1 MRFVLRIWRQKDPCS
16 QGRWVTYQ
24 VEGVEPDMSFL
35 EMLDQL
41 NENLLRRGEDPVAF
55 ESDCREG
62 ICGACGLVI
71 NGRPHG
77 PRGGI
82 ATCQLYMRE
91 FRDGQTI
98 TIEPWRVTAF
108 PILKDLVV
116 DRSALDR
123 VVQAGGYISVSTGQ
137 APEANTYLVAH
148 EVAERAFD
156 FAHCIGCGACAAACK
171 NGSALLF
178 VGAKLAHLSLLPQG
192 QVERDRRAMGMIE
205 AMEREGFG
213 ACSFTRACESVC
225 PKSISVEAIARAHWE
240 YARAKLRKVFGSGT

>member
-1 MRFVLRIWRQKDPCS
+1 MRFTLRIWRQKDSNSRGSFVSYP
-16 QGRWVTYQ
+16 
-24 VEGVEPDMSFL
+24 VENVEPDMSLL
-35 EMLDQL
+35 EVLDRL
-41 NENLLRRGEDPVAF
+41 NEELVPRGEEPVAF

-71 NGRPHG
+71 EGRPHG
-77 PRGGI
+77 PKSGI
-82 ATCQLYMRE
+82 ATCQLYMRH

-98 TIEPWRVTAF
+98 TIEPWRVGPF

-123 VVQAGGYISVSTGQ
+123 IMQAGGYVSVSTGQ
-137 APEANTYLVAH
+137 APEANTIPIPH
-148 EVAERAFD
+148 EAAERAFD

-178 VGAKLAHLSLLPQG
+178 VGAKIAHLSLLPQG
-192 QVERDRRAMGMIE
+192 QIERSRRVLAMVE

-213 ACSFTRACESVC
+213 ACSFTRACEAVC
-225 PKSISVEAIARAHWE
+225 PKSIPVEVIARVHWE
-240 YARAKLRKVFGSGT
+240 YARAKLLGCFGG